1 VREGDVVAGEKYV
14 IFKADEWDAAV
25 VEGVEVEVPDA
36 VTLPEPV
43 EGFVLR
49 PSDIFGPAAL
59 WGYAHLLQTAVEL
72 GQMRQ
77 CFGDDEY
84 RRLVD
89 SAVEVAKIAE
99 DWQRRGENRKVP
111 D

>member
-1 VREGDVVAGEKYV
+1 MLGQTKHETGKYLIVKWDDVWPARGSDSAEGAMSRIVDHG
-14 IFKADEWDAAV
+14 
-25 VEGVEVEVPDA
+25 
-36 VTLPEPV
+36 V

-59 WGYAHLLQTAVEL
+59 WAYAHLIQTAVEL
-72 GQMRQ
+72 GQMRPGV
-77 CFGDDEY
+77 FTDEEY

-89 SAVEVAKIAE
+89 SALEVAQVAE

>member
-1 VREGDVVAGEKYV
+1 MRDQKYV
-14 IFKADEWDAAV
+14 IYKRDEWEHRAFLD
-25 VEGVEVEVPDA
+25 EVDE
-36 VTLPEPV
+36 V
-43 EGFVLR
+43 EGFVLC

-59 WGYAHLLQTAVEL
+59 WSYAHLLQTAVEL

-84 RRLVD
+84 RRLVE

-99 DWQRRGENRKVP
+99 EWQRRGENRKVP